1 MSAFMHAMLGGMLIL
16 IVPAFL
22 ICTGIAVMAYRKR
35 NSYVTPRRPP
45 PGPVSVRPTHPGP
58 KDPRPGAGLIPAGR

>member
-1 MSAFMHAMLGGMLIL
+1 MHTMLSGMLIL

-22 ICTGIAVMAYRKR
+22 IVSGVALMAYRKR

-45 PGPVSVRPTHPGP
+45 PEPVGVRPRPPGP
-58 KDPRPGAGLIPAGR
+58 KDPRPGADLITSGR

>member
-1 MSAFMHAMLGGMLIL
+1 MHAMLSGMLIL

-22 ICTGIAVMAYRKR
+22 IVSGVALMAYRKR

-45 PGPVSVRPTHPGP
+45 PEPVGVRPRPPGP
-58 KDPRPGAGLIPAGR
+58 KDPRPGAGLITSGR